1 MKAIP
6 LILIVSLF
14 ALGCASAPA
23 DHQPYPTAYRL
34 ALDTFPGS
42 PNVSEETI
50 STFATFLSELGAQD
64 SGIRASQLYASDLH
78 FSDAL
83 MLTGNRA
90 RVVEHFQ
97 GLVDAGT
104 AVEVDILQTL
114 ISGADVYLVWSMRAE
129 FTPVRKPVTSDTIGI
144 THIRFNDD
152 GLVVLHQDF
161 WDTGLGFYQHI
172 PVLGR
177 VVKTINRRFLVEDTG
192 E

>member
-1 MKAIP
+1 MC
-6 LILIVSLF
+6 ILC
-14 ALGCASAPA
+14 G
-23 DHQPYPTAYRL
+23 H
-34 ALDTFPGS
+34 
-42 PNVSEETI
+42 
-50 STFATFLSELGAQD
+50 
-64 SGIRASQLYASDLH
+64 
-78 FSDAL
+78 
-83 MLTGNRA
+83 
-90 RVVEHFQ
+90 
-97 GLVDAGT
+97 AG
-104 AVEVDILQTL
+104 
-114 ISGADVYLVWSMRAE
+114 E